1 MWRSVCL
8 FKEESS
14 HEALRACC
22 PMIEL
27 AMLKVPVSDLSA
39 AVVFYEKAL
48 GLTSSFVSEE
58 FGWAQM
64 EGLSVSFAL
73 YVPGKGG
80 GTGKTGGSLDFH
92 LAADK
97 LEKIRDGLPDEA
109 SSVGMHNNADGSVTL
124 EFRDLDDN
132 EIKIFQ
138 KA

>member
-1 MWRSVCL
+1 
-8 FKEESS
+8 
-14 HEALRACC
+14 
-22 PMIEL
+22 MIEL

-80 GTGKTGGSLDFH
+80 GTC
-92 LAADK
+92 
-97 LEKIRDGLPDEA
+97 
-109 SSVGMHNNADGSVTL
+109 
-124 EFRDLDDN
+124 
-132 EIKIFQ
+132 
-138 KA
+138 